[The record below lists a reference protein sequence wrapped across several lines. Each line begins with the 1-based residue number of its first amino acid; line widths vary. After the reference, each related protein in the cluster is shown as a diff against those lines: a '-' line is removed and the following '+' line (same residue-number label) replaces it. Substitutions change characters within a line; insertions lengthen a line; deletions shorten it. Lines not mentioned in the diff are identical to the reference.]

1 MESVHEPLSESGMT
15 DAAGSPRAIARDALR
30 QLAAMRMPPTPD
42 NFART
47 YYEIALP
54 GRPHPIGDALS
65 ALQALSDDLTA
76 KGAAT
81 ADIGVALRHALHGGD
96 WPRVRTLILDT
107 IASGASR
114 RSDHRGG
121 KQEAAVSTEVWT
133 KATRACRDLLAD
145 ALCGYVGPDL
155 GFEAELVHEAA
166 SVARDIRAATT
177 PETLQRLDAA
187 VHALLVKTGR
197 ANRDHC
203 AIQQALLRLLDL
215 LCANVTEVVGDGS
228 WISAQMEALAELTQG
243 KLTLKAI
250 ADLEVGLRD
259 ISARQG
265 TLKQSLEQAK
275 DAMKQM
281 VATFIERLGELASN
295 AGGYHD
301 RLASYCTEI
310 EHAKDVGQL
319 SSLIVR
325 IMEDTRGV
333 QLDLGRS
340 REELL
345 AARRAVEQFQERTNR
360 LESELVMLSDRLQ
373 EDQLT
378 RVLNRRGLTRAFARE
393 ASRADRHRRALS
405 LAMLDIDDFKAL
417 NDRFG
422 HQAGD
427 SALVHV
433 TETLRAS
440 LRVSDLIARYG
451 GDELVV
457 LLPETELD
465 AALHVLQRVQSDLNR
480 NPFQHGGRKVP
491 ITFSAGVAERVT
503 GETEEALIARA
514 DAALYDA
521 KKEGKNL
528 VLRK

>member
-1 MESVHEPLSESGMT
+1 MATIHESMSDSGAPESL
-15 DAAGSPRAIARDALR
+15 GSPRTIARDALR

-42 NFART
+42 NFAQK
-47 YYEIALP
+47 YYEIALR
-54 GRPHPIGDALS
+54 GQPHPNGD
-65 ALQALSDDLTA
+65 
-76 KGAAT
+76 GANQ
-81 ADIGVALRHALHGGD
+81 V
-96 WPRVRTLILDT
+96 P
-107 IASGASR
+107 
-114 RSDHRGG
+114 
-121 KQEAAVSTEVWT
+121 AVSP
-133 KATRACRDLLAD
+133 KAWAGATLACRQLLAD
-145 ALCGYVGPDL
+145 ALCGYVGPDI
-155 GFEAELVHEAA
+155 GFEAELVQEAA
-166 SVARDIRAATT
+166 SLAGAIRAATG
-177 PETLQRLDAA
+177 PDALQALDSA
-187 VHALLVKTGR
+187 VHALLAKAGR
-197 ANRDHC
+197 ASREHC
-203 AIQQALLRLLDL
+203 AIRQALLRLLDL
-215 LCANVTEVVGDGS
+215 LCANVTEIVGDGS
-228 WISAQMEALAELTQG
+228 WISPQVEALSELTQG

-250 ADLEVGLRD
+250 GDLEVALRD
-259 ISARQG
+259 IASRHG

-275 DAMKQM
+275 DAMKEM

-301 RLASYCTEI
+301 RLASYCREI
-310 EHAKDVGQL
+310 EGAKDIRQL
-319 SSLIVR
+319 SSLIVN
-325 IMEDTRGV
+325 IMEDTRSV

-345 AARRAVEQFQERTNR
+345 AARRTVEQFQERTNR

-378 RVLNRRGLTRAFARE
+378 RVLNRRGLSRAFARE
-393 ASRADRHRRALS
+393 AARADRHRRALS

-427 SALVHV
+427 SALVHT
-433 TETLRAS
+433 TEILRAS
-440 LRVSDLIARYG
+440 LRVSDLVARYG

-465 AALHVLQRVQSDLNR
+465 QALHVLRRVQSDLSR
-480 NPFQHGGRKVP
+480 NPFQHGGRNVS